1 MVGGVPAA
9 VVRVVEGRVRI
20 HADRRSTCRRGAER
34 GEGRVCSI
42 DSGWGELKSP
52 LAVLGLEME
61 EEEEARIACGGGV
74 LLLLLLLCLL

>member
-1 MVGGVPAA
+1 M
-9 VVRVVEGRVRI
+9 VRVVEGRVRI

-74 LLLLLLLCLL
+74 LLLLLLCLL